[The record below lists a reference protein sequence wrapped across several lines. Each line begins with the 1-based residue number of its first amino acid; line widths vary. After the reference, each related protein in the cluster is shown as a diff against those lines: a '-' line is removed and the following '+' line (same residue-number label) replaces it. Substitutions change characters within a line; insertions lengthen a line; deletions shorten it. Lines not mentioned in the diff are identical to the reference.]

1 MFFLSQWKYRGK
13 SSFAFYELCAHMH
26 LVGGYLKKR
35 VLQSIKL
42 KRSIGYRAV
51 EAELSIYYIDY
62 TVTQN
67 EHVIMQVRVSGGGM
81 GKDSSSSL
89 LTFFNALIV
98 FNHKWRAEA
107 LYQNHDQWKEKV
119 FGRGNFFL
127 TNCIV
132 GCYQDNFCLSLQN

>member
-1 MFFLSQWKYRGK
+1 MRSYALSRRIFEEK
-13 SSFAFYELCAHMH
+13 SSLEY
-26 LVGGYLKKR
+26 
-35 VLQSIKL
+35 KL

-81 GKDSSSSL
+81 GKDSSPSL
-89 LTFFNALIV
+89 LTFFNVLIV

-107 LYQNHDQWKEKV
+107 LY
-119 FGRGNFFL
+119 
-127 TNCIV
+127 
-132 GCYQDNFCLSLQN
+132 